1 MSTRPGVV
9 CGEDFDEYAADTA
22 YRQLGYTNANYFN
35 TSLQLTKQ
43 IFWDAGFNCKAQS
56 HNCVYNCFNVMPYNR
71 ISCINLVYLSCEFDL
86 SLKDMESSGSPRLC
100 DAEVANKCEPDVE
113 NNTRL
118 SIAVTVS
125 IIVIVILAIAA
136 ACIVSITLLVCWFM
150 PGCLIHHKRSQH
162 GPAKDLGTV
171 TH

>member
-1 MSTRPGVV
+1 MN
-9 CGEDFDEYAADTA
+9 
-22 YRQLGYTNANYFN
+22 L
-35 TSLQLTKQ
+35 TSLSRTWNLQALLT
-43 IFWDAGFNCKAQS
+43 
-56 HNCVYNCFNVMPYNR
+56 YVMQ
-71 ISCINLVYLSCEFDL
+71 
-86 SLKDMESSGSPRLC
+86 
-100 DAEVANKCEPDVE
+100 EVANKCEPDVE

-162 GPAKDLGTV
+162 GPAKDLSTV